1 LPITVE
7 VFSRGATISS
17 PQANSDTAVWRAPF
31 NCVATNV
38 RGFQNPGTGTTFN
51 ARPNLTSYLL
61 ASNGT
66 INPALTWVDGGAVQN
81 ATFAPGN
88 TLFVSIGVV
97 AGSPTYVAIQV
108 DFIRLPT

>member
-1 LPITVE
+1 
-7 VFSRGATISS
+7 
-17 PQANSDTAVWRAPF
+17 
-31 NCVATNV
+31 
-38 RGFQNPGTGTTFN
+38 
-51 ARPNLTSYLL
+51 
-61 ASNGT
+61 
-66 INPALTWVDGGAVQN
+66 VDGGAVQN